1 MRTTL
6 AMIFTGAV
14 LTMLHPMQAQAEGGC
29 GIGWHR
35 EVAGVVGPCVR
46 NREAVVVAPGAVVVD
61 PAPGVVVVEP
71 RRRYCPP
78 GFHLGPEGRACH
90 RN

>member
-6 AMIFTGAV
+6 AVVFFAGAM
-14 LTMLHPMQAQAEGGC
+14 LTTLLPIQAQAEGGC

-35 EVAGVVGPCVR
+35 EVAGVAGPCVR
-46 NREAVVVAPGAVVVD
+46 NREVIVTPGIVVE
-61 PAPGVVVVEP
+61 PAPSVVVVEP
-71 RRRYCPP
+71 RRRVCPP
-78 GFHLGPEGRACH
+78 GFHLGPEGRECH